1 MDPGQPPVRF
11 FYAAPW
17 AGGGRG
23 KPKRRHPTEKPLA
36 LMQWLIRLTTP
47 PGGVVLDP
55 FAGGGTTCLAARA
68 EGRRWIGIERDPDY
82 HARAME
88 ALRA

>member
-1 MDPGQPPVRF
+1 
-11 FYAAPW
+11 
-17 AGGGRG
+17 
-23 KPKRRHPTEKPLA
+23 
-36 LMQWLIRLTTP
+36 MQWLIRLTTP

-68 EGRRWIGIERDPDY
+68 EGRRWIGIERDPEY